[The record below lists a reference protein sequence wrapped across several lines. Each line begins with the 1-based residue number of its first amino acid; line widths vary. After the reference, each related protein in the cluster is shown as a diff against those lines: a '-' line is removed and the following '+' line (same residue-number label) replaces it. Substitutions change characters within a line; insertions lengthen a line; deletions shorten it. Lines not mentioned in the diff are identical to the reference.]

1 MGPAKMEMVR
11 EIQGL
16 PRRSVQRQ
24 RIFTQMHDRLAE
36 TVQIHP
42 SIDDWQRRMSLALR
56 QSADEQG
63 MFDRELFYAI
73 QPKERLEGLTAKYRE
88 QFHA

>member
-1 MGPAKMEMVR
+1 MEMVR
-11 EIQGL
+11 EIQAL
-16 PRRSVQRQ
+16 PRKSVQRQ
-24 RIFTQMHDRLAE
+24 RIFSQMHDRLAA

-42 SIDDWQRRMSLALR
+42 SINDWKRRMTQAQR

-73 QPKERLEGLTAKYRE
+73 QPKNRLQALIAKY
-88 QFHA
+88 QDNFPV